1 VNTSFPKEK
10 MKILL
15 LENIH
20 PIAVEK
26 FKDAGYE
33 NVTLLTKALPE
44 AELIEALKD
53 ARVVGVRSK
62 TQLTETVLNAAEKL
76 IAIGCFCIGT
86 NQVNLPVAA
95 NNGIAV
101 FNAPYSNTRSVAEL
115 VIANI
120 VMLMR
125 RIPEKSQA
133 AHKGDW
139 LKTADK
145 SYELRGKT
153 IGIIGYGHIGSQV
166 SILAEAF
173 GMKVIYYDVLPIL
186 PLGNAQNADSL
197 DKLLELSD
205 IVTLHVPEDVG
216 TKNMV
221 TKAFIDNMKDG
232 AIFLNLSRG
241 SVVEIDAL
249 AAAIKSSKIGGAAVD
264 VFPIEPRAKG
274 EKFESSLQG
283 LDNVILTPHIGG
295 STQEAQFNIGIDLV
309 HKISSYMDT
318 GSSVGSHSIP
328 ALNLPQKQKTHRIL
342 HIHKNVPGVLSSI
355 NSVLGANNINIV
367 AQYLKTNE
375 NVGYVVVDVAES
387 ASDVALEK
395 MKEIENTIKARIL
408 Y

>member
-1 VNTSFPKEK
+1 